1 MAEVKVSRT
10 FDFSGALSRL
20 LSNTIE
26 KDLDS
31 RISEVN
37 LDFLKW
43 KKIALLMSGSEQDSR
58 RKIAYHLK
66 STFWIALFGFPAG
79 LALCPGCLN
88 ELSSFLKV
96 GAFSSILWVVMWKG
110 NEAVS
115 DVLDGKYDWG
125 SQPYHRLITGI
136 LGHLVYTVLAMFLIN
151 LATYKLF
158 GWNEQAL
165 SLQGIINYS
174 IPAVIITFLIA
185 SFLNA
190 RAFFLAWRQAAV
202 KEERMKSELITSK
215 FQSLKNQVN
224 PHFLFN
230 SLNVLTSLIYKDQDL
245 SAKFVHQLSQ
255 VYRYVLEV
263 KDQELV
269 ELKDELE
276 FLKSFT
282 FLLKM
287 RHQDGFQIE
296 IKLPQNGNYL
306 VAPLALQMLVENAVK
321 HNMISEAS
329 PLKIEISMDDGFLV
343 VRNNLQKKAVRES
356 QSLAL
361 GLKNL
366 SERYAAFT
374 DQPVTIV
381 ENSEFFEVKI
391 PVFPSA

>member
-1 MAEVKVSRT
+1 M
-10 FDFSGALSRL
+10 
-20 LSNTIE
+20 E
-26 KDLDS
+26 KDLET

-37 LDFLKW
+37 LESSKW
-43 KKIALLMSGSEQDSR
+43 KQIAFLMHGSEQNDR
-58 RKIAYHLK
+58 QRILYHLK
-66 STFWIALFGFPAG
+66 STFWIGLFGFPAG
-79 LALCPGCLN
+79 LFLCPTCLDN
-88 ELSSFLKV
+88 PSSLLKV
-96 GAFSSILWVVMWKG
+96 GAFSSTLWVIMWKG

-115 DVLDGKYDWG
+115 DLLDKSYDWG

-136 LGHLVYTVLAMFLIN
+136 LGHLIYTVLAMFLIN

-165 SLQGIINYS
+165 TLQGIVNYS
-174 IPAVIITFLIA
+174 LPAVIITFLIA

-190 RAFFLAWRQAAV
+190 RSFFLAWRQAAV
-202 KEERMKSELITSK
+202 KEERMKKELINSK

-245 SAKFVHQLSQ
+245 SAKFVHQLAQ

-269 ELKDELE
+269 ELKHELE

-287 RHQDGFQIE
+287 RHQEGFQVE
-296 IKLPQNGNYL
+296 INLPQNENYQ

-321 HNMISEAS
+321 HNVISQES
-329 PLKIEISMDDGFLV
+329 PLKIEVLMEDGFII
-343 VRNNLQKKAVRES
+343 VRNNLQKKDIRED

-366 SERYAAFT
+366 TERYAAFT
-374 DQPVTIV
+374 DKPVDIKDH
-381 ENSEFFEVKI
+381 EKFFEVRI
-391 PVFPSA
+391 PVFKST